1 MGAGP
6 LVAPLRCKGGS
17 LFREMQLFLEELIS
31 FLVMEQWKPHY
42 PPLSGPH
49 KILGSLRMFPSQEF

>member
-17 LFREMQLFLEELIS
+17 LFQEMQLFLEELIS

-49 KILGSLRMFPSQEF
+49 KILG